1 MVLYTQKSHLKL
13 DEIEELEQKLHSQDI
28 NLGFLW
34 NKKQGWEIALSCKWR
49 MSLSILLENYNLVLV
64 RSSWARENL
73 IT

>member
-1 MVLYTQKSHLKL
+1 MVLYAQKSHLKL
-13 DEIEELEQKLHSQDI
+13 DEIEELEQKLNSRYI
-28 NLGFLW
+28 NLGFLR

-49 MSLSILLENYNLVLV
+49 MNLNIPLKNYNLVLV